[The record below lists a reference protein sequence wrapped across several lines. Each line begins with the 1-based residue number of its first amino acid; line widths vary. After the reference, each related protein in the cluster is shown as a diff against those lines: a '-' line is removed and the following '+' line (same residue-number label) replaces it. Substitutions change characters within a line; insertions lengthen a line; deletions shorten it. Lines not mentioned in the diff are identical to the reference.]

1 MTDVPATNLTMLTL
15 VTEGG
20 QLEVSLARVPMPD
33 PKDHEVLVR
42 VQAAPI
48 NPSDLG
54 LLFGA
59 ADMTTA
65 RASERDGLP
74 LVTADIPAGGM
85 RAMAGRLGEAMPIGN
100 EGCGVVVKA
109 GASPAAQA
117 LLGKTVAMLGGAI
130 YAEYRCL
137 PVQMCMVLPDGTNPK
152 DGASCFV
159 NPLTS
164 LAFAE
169 TMKMEGHS
177 ALVHTAAAS
186 NLGQMLVK
194 ICAKDSIPLV
204 NIVRST
210 AQADLLKGIGA
221 THVVD
226 STAESFMA
234 DLTDA
239 LVETGATIGFDA
251 IGGGKLAGQM
261 LACMESAAVKRM
273 TTYSRYGSDTFKQLY
288 IYGALDVGPTIL
300 NRSFGF
306 SWNLGGFLLTPFL
319 MKAGAETTQR
329 LKDRVVAELTTT
341 FASHYSHE
349 VSLAEALN
357 LDVIAGYN
365 AKRTGEKYLIRPTA

>member
-1 MTDVPATNLTMLTL
+1 MSELPETNTTMLTL
-15 VTEGG
+15 VTEDG
-20 QLEVSLARVPMPD
+20 QLEVSLVAVPMPM

-42 VQAAPI
+42 VQATPI

-59 ADMTTA
+59 ADMSTA
-65 RASERDGLP
+65 RASTRDGLP
-74 LVTADIPAGGM
+74 LVTADVPAAGM

-100 EGCGVVVKA
+100 EGCGVVVQA
-109 GASPAAQA
+109 GASPEAQA
-117 LLGKTVAMLGGAI
+117 LLGKTVAMLGGSI
-130 YAEYRCL
+130 YAEYRAL
-137 PVQMCMVLPDGTNPK
+137 PAQMCMVLPDGTDPK

-164 LAFAE
+164 LAFTE

-177 ALVHTAAAS
+177 AIVHTAAAS

-194 ICAKDSIPLV
+194 ICAKDGIPLV
-204 NIVRST
+204 NIVRSKS
-210 AQADLLKGIGA
+210 QADLLKGIGA
-221 THVVD
+221 TYVVD
-226 STAESFMA
+226 STSDDFMTE
-234 DLTDA
+234 LTDA

-251 IGGGKLAGQM
+251 VGGGKLAGQL
-261 LACMESAAVKRM
+261 LACMEAAAVKRM

-306 SWNLGGFLLTPFL
+306 SWALSGFLLTPFL
-319 MKAGAETTQR
+319 MKAGAETAQR
-329 LKDRVVAELTTT
+329 MRARVVDELTTT
-341 FASHYSHE
+341 FKSHYSHE
-349 VSLAEALN
+349 VTLEEALK

>member
-1 MTDVPATNLTMLTL
+1 MTDIPATNLTMLTL
-15 VTEGG
+15 ATEGG
-20 QLEVSLARVPMPD
+20 QLEVSLARLPMPE

-42 VQAAPI
+42 IQAAPI

-65 RASERDGLP
+65 RTSERDGLP
-74 LVTADIPAGGM
+74 VVTADIPAGGM

-137 PVQMCMVLPDGTNPK
+137 PTQMCMALPDGTDPK

-186 NLGQMLVK
+186 NLGQMLVR
-194 ICAKDSIPLV
+194 ICAKDGIPLV

-226 STAESFMA
+226 STADSFMG
-234 DLTDA
+234 DLTAA

-251 IGGGKLAGQM
+251 IGGGKLAGQI

-319 MKAGAETTQR
+319 MKAGAEATQQM
-329 LKDRVVAELTTT
+329 KDRVVAELTTT

-365 AKRTGEKYLIRPTA
+365 AKRTGEKYLIRPHG

>member
-1 MTDVPATNLTMLTL
+1 MTDLPATNMTMLTL
-15 VTEGG
+15 ATEGG
-20 QLEVSLARVPMPD
+20 QLEVSLAALPMPE

-42 VQAAPI
+42 VQATPI

-59 ADMTTA
+59 ADMSTA
-65 RASERDGLP
+65 RTSTRDGLP
-74 LVTADIPAGGM
+74 LVTADIPAAGM

-109 GASPAAQA
+109 GASPEAQA
-117 LLGKTVAMLGGAI
+117 LLGKTVAMLGGSI
-130 YAEYRCL
+130 YAEYRAL
-137 PVQMCMVLPDGTNPK
+137 PVQMCMVLPDGTDPK

-164 LAFAE
+164 LAFTE

-177 ALVHTAAAS
+177 GIVHTAAAS

-194 ICAKDSIPLV
+194 ICAKDGIPLV
-204 NIVRST
+204 NIVRSQ

-226 STAESFMA
+226 STSENFMTE
-234 DLTDA
+234 LTEA
-239 LVETGATIGFDA
+239 LVESGATIGFDA
-251 IGGGKLAGQM
+251 IGGGKLAGQV
-261 LACMESAAVKRM
+261 LACMEAAAVKRM

-288 IYGALDVGPTIL
+288 IYGALDVGPTVL

-319 MKAGAETTQR
+319 MKAGAETAQR
-329 LKDRVVAELTTT
+329 MRARVVDELTTT
-341 FASHYSHE
+341 FKSHYSHE
-349 VSLAEALN
+349 VTLQEALN